1 MINLKIIVDNLSHTA
16 NLGTAL
22 EKLVNIELKFS
33 TCVLLACQVSGFVS
47 NLYVSCLLI
56 FDVCTKLELKKIEK
70 KLFSLESLPTVLA
83 LNDILFV

>member
-1 MINLKIIVDNLSHTA
+1 MINHKIIVDILSHTA

-47 NLYVSCLLI
+47 NLYLVSCLLI
-56 FDVCTKLELKKIEK
+56 FDVYTKLELKKLK
-70 KLFSLESLPTVLA
+70 KVVFS
-83 LNDILFV
+83 

>member
-1 MINLKIIVDNLSHTA
+1 MINHKIIVDNLSHTA

-47 NLYVSCLLI
+47 NLYLVSCLLI
-56 FDVCTKLELKKIEK
+56 FDVYTKLELKKLK
-70 KLFSLESLPTVLA
+70 KVVFS
-83 LNDILFV
+83 